1 MEISRG
7 EGLSLG
13 KSSLEKII
21 FAERLLRQGK
31 PYRIIQDKLQE
42 KFGSGMSNTTLKT
55 LQKKQLKMSI
65 LENRIKELEH
75 ELGIFKKMYFELK
88 TAIKNRISNLKDVNI
103 SVDVKVK
110 EAEKRCNMCNSELPD
125 KAKFCPFCGE
135 LNKNEFI
142 K

>member
-1 MEISRG
+1 MEINKV
-7 EGLSLG
+7 EGLALG
-13 KSSLEKII
+13 KSSLEKIL

-42 KFGSGMSNTTLKT
+42 KFGSGMSNTTLKN

-65 LENRIKELEH
+65 LENRVRELEH
-75 ELGIFKKMYFELK
+75 ELGIFKKMYLELK
-88 TAIKNRISNLKDVNI
+88 AAVKNRISNLDSINI
-103 SVDVKVK
+103 SVDVSIKN
-110 EAEKRCNMCNSELPD
+110 EKRCNMCNSELPD

-135 LNKNEFI
+135 LNI